1 MENKNENY
9 EIILSIVNR
18 GHSDTIVEASRKAGA
33 KGGTIIYGRG
43 TSNSERDSFMGVS
56 IEPEK
61 EVVMILTQKQKKNEI
76 MTAICENGSLD
87 QDGLGIC
94 FSLPVNQVRGLR
106 KSKTEE
112 AK

>member
-1 MENKNENY
+1 MENKKDNY
-9 EIILSIVNR
+9 ELILSIVNR
-18 GHSDTIVEASRKAGA
+18 GHSDIIVEASKKAGA

-43 TSNSERDSFMGVS
+43 TSNSDRDSFMGVS

-61 EVVMILTQKQKKNEI
+61 EVVMILTQKEKKNEI

-106 KSKTEE
+106 SSSKSEE
-112 AK
+112 K